1 MLSVAKDSLEASKKQ
16 DYPELKNIILRDH
29 NINKYSDFCRRIL
42 NKRNISENK
51 NAPLYCIVEQ
61 LEKIGDIYRDLCAY
75 VSENKLKLEKSS
87 LDIFEKINELL
98 LEFYELFYKFDFERL
113 EQFGNKKE
121 EIKIL
126 FNKSRTNDQINF
138 LLNNILLTT
147 ADLNGALM
155 TYKI

>member
-1 MLSVAKDSLEASKKQ
+1 V
-16 DYPELKNIILRDH
+16 II
-29 NINKYSDFCRRIL
+29 C
-42 NKRNISENK
+42 
-51 NAPLYCIVEQ
+51 
-61 LEKIGDIYRDLCAY
+61 
-75 VSENKLKLEKSS
+75 
-87 LDIFEKINELL
+87 EKINELL